1 MVFERLIIFLAN
13 SGLLGEIV
21 ARQQEN
27 PKKRISMPNK
37 IKLDLQGKTVPQ
49 KIQFLRDLVTQLTGN
64 ANFTTPSPAL
74 SVITTKANALETA
87 LSDQQTAQ
95 QAAETA
101 TTDQDK
107 RN

>member
-1 MVFERLIIFLAN
+1 MAN
-13 SGLLGEIV
+13 
-21 ARQQEN
+21 Q
-27 PKKRISMPNK
+27 
-37 IKLDLQGKTVPQ
+37 IKLDLQGRTVPQ

-95 QAAETA
+95 QAALGAFA
-101 TTDQDK
+101 TLGRLSLMDYLK
-107 RN
+107 